1 MRIVIAKSFARIH
14 RQNLI
19 NYGILPLVFV
29 RPTDYDRL
37 EKGDVLSVRNLRR
50 TLENGEE
57 VTLECE
63 GAISSRHG
71 LVSKQIDVILAGGI
85 INWRRNRGNQTNQTF

>member
-1 MRIVIAKSFARIH
+1 M
-14 RQNLI
+14 
-19 NYGILPLVFV
+19 
-29 RPTDYDRL
+29 
-37 EKGDVLSVRNLRR
+37 LSVRNLRR

-71 LVSKQIDVILAGGI
+71 LAPKQIGVILAGGI
-85 INWRRNRGNQTNQTF
+85 INWRRNRGNQTNQTYWSSNRF

>member
-1 MRIVIAKSFARIH
+1 MIAKSFARIH

-19 NYGILPLVFV
+19 NYGILPLSFV
-29 RPTDYDRL
+29 RPSDYDRL

-50 TLENGEE
+50 TLGNSEE
-57 VTLECE
+57 ITLECK

-71 LVSKQIDVILAGGI
+71 LVPKQIDVILAGGI
-85 INWRRNRGNQTNQTF
+85 INWRRDRGDQTNQTF